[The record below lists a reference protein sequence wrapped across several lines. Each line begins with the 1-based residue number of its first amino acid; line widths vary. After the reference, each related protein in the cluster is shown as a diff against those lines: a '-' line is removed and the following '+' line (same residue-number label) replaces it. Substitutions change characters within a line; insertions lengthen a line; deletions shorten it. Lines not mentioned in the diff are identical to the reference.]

1 MSERVKPFYECVHCG
16 KKLTTEDR
24 LAKHNCEMKK
34 RHDFLKTTKGK
45 AAYYCYL
52 KWFELQGRTIKD
64 ISVFQSSRFYNN
76 IIDFVKFCNQVGIP
90 DRTDYIKFMI
100 GKGLM
105 PGMWTKP
112 DVYEEYIK
120 YFDDHKSPEE
130 LAQIT
135 MDTIFDLAQ
144 IFECETREVFE
155 HMSSADIMRLVVAR
169 KLSPWILLFSPG
181 FMVHLRTSTTAEQKI
196 MIESVVDHKVWAEK
210 FKQHPESVK
219 MMMRI
224 VQEFKL

>member
-76 IIDFVKFCNQVGIP
+76 IIDFVVIDEVHNAKQRDEAGESEP
-90 DRTDYIKFMI
+90 
-100 GKGLM
+100 
-105 PGMWTKP
+105 
-112 DVYEEYIK
+112 
-120 YFDDHKSPEE
+120 
-130 LAQIT
+130 IT
-135 MDTIFDLAQ
+135 
-144 IFECETREVFE
+144 
-155 HMSSADIMRLVVAR
+155 
-169 KLSPWILLFSPG
+169 
-181 FMVHLRTSTTAEQKI
+181 
-196 MIESVVDHKVWAEK
+196 
-210 FKQHPESVK
+210 
-219 MMMRI
+219 
-224 VQEFKL
+224 